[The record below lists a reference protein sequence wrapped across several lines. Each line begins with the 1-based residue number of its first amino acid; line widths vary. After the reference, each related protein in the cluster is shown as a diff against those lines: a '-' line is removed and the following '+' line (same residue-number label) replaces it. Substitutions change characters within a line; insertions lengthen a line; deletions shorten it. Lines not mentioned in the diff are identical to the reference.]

1 MSQDMI
7 ANQEIESLEGL
18 VSPPQLP
25 VDLLDADIALEMPMI
40 ALLTSISSSDARLA
54 TYLSNPANQAIIPM
68 INAFRD
74 WIAAQEAT
82 GTRDEWARYLV
93 SQREMLL
100 DSTWAAYDGEAN
112 EVELAVRELIGDELL
127 GASLLMRF
135 LREAEVLDD
144 EDERRFVSLWNWLL
158 VNELLS
164 NNEEEALDEKPTEAA
179 RTVDEW

>member
-1 MSQDMI
+1 
-7 ANQEIESLEGL
+7 
-18 VSPPQLP
+18 
-25 VDLLDADIALEMPMI
+25 
-40 ALLTSISSSDARLA
+40 
-54 TYLSNPANQAIIPM
+54 LSNPANQAIIPM

-93 SQREMLL
+93 SQRETLL

-112 EVELAVRELIGDELL
+112 GGADEVPLEVRELIGDDLL

-135 LREAEVLDD
+135 LREVEVLDD

-164 NNEEEALDEKPTEAA
+164 NNEEEALDEKPTVAA

>member
-54 TYLSNPANQAIIPM
+54 TYLSN
-68 INAFRD
+68 

-164 NNEEEALDEKPTEAA
+164 NNEEEALDEKPTVAA